1 MTAIGIT
8 SYLLFLGETIL
19 ALISSIVF
27 GKLVLFHFVME
38 YFDKKTEKNCKRM
51 KIYYLPGLNKVSM
64 KSCLNCNLQENTS

>member
-1 MTAIGIT
+1 MTAVGIT

-27 GKLVLFHFVME
+27 GKLILFHFVME

-51 KIYYLPGLNKVSM
+51 KIYYLPDNNKVSM
-64 KSCLNCNLQENTS
+64 KSCLNCNLQENTN

>member
-38 YFDKKTEKNCKRM
+38 YFDKKTEKKLYKN
-51 KIYYLPGLNKVSM
+51 
-64 KSCLNCNLQENTS
+64 ENILST